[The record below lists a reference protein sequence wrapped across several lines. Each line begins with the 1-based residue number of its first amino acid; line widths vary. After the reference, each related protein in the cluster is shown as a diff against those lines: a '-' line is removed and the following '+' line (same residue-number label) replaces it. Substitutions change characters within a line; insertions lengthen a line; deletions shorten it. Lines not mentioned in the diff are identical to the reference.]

1 LGIPFRIEICGGI
14 ASGKTTLANLLKGH
28 AEVVLENFTA
38 TPFWEPFYETPGR
51 YSFEAEVSFLLQH
64 YHQIKRQRFD
74 GSESIT
80 VCDFSYSLDRAYSAV
95 SLEAGEFRA
104 FEAVYQRVRADSA
117 APALLIQLRCS
128 PETQMRRIEARARR
142 VESGIKLQFLH
153 SLNTAID
160 REIAIASELVPTLS
174 IDSETNDF
182 AHDAETKAACRQQI
196 LKKISVVESG
206 RGEEVQDS
214 TDG

>member
-1 LGIPFRIEICGGI
+1 M
-14 ASGKTTLANLLKGH
+14 
-28 AEVVLENFTA
+28 ENFTA

-74 GSESIT
+74 GSGEKIT

-95 SLEAGEFRA
+95 SLEAEEFSA
-104 FEAVYQRVRADSA
+104 FEAVYQRVLADSA

-128 PETQMRRIEARARR
+128 PEAQLRRIEARARR
-142 VESGIKLQFLH
+142 VESGIKLQFLQ
-153 SLNTAID
+153 SLNAAID
-160 REIAIASELVPTLS
+160 QEIVIARESVPTLS

-182 AHDAETKAACRQQI
+182 ARDVGTKAAYRQQI
-196 LKKISVVESG
+196 LKKVSELWSPEG
-206 RGEEVQDS
+206 
-214 TDG
+214 

>member
-1 LGIPFRIEICGGI
+1 LGAPFRIEICGGI

-51 YSFEAEVSFLLQH
+51 YSFEAEISFLLQH
-64 YHQIKRQRFD
+64 YHQIKRQRFN
-74 GSESIT
+74 GSGERIT
-80 VCDFSYSLDRAYSAV
+80 VCDFSYTLDRAYSAV
-95 SLEAGEFRA
+95 SLEADEFRA
-104 FEAVYQRVRADSA
+104 FEAVYQRVLADSA

-128 PETQMRRIEARARR
+128 PEAQLRRIEARARK

-160 REIAIASELVPTLS
+160 REIAIARELVPTIS

-182 AHDAETKAACRQQI
+182 ARDAETKAAYRQHI
-196 LKKISVVESG
+196 LKKVL
-206 RGEEVQDS
+206 
-214 TDG
+214 

>member
-1 LGIPFRIEICGGI
+1 MGIPFRIEICGGI

-142 VESGIKLQFLH
+142 PTRSEAGSCSSVFRKRRPPTKRPRFRCRDESGM
-153 SLNTAID
+153 ST
-160 REIAIASELVPTLS
+160 
-174 IDSETNDF
+174 TNPEKDL
-182 AHDAETKAACRQQI
+182 CCGVRQ
-196 LKKISVVESG
+196 G
-206 RGEEVQDS
+206 
-214 TDG
+214 